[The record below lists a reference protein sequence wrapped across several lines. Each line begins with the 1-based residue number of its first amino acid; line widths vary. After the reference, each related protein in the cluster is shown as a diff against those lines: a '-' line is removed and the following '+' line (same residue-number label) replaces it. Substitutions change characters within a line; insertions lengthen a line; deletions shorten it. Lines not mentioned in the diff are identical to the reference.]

1 MPFCPTCRAE
11 YVEGIKKCHDCD
23 VELVTELPEEEI
35 IDVEACPSCGG
46 DVEVE
51 GEYCP
56 HCGALLTE
64 DEVKCATHPD
74 AKAEGVCIICRTP
87 LCQEC
92 IRANT
97 GRALCEEHK
106 KVEISEDWAVAFQSM
121 DYYEANLVKGKLEN
135 AGITLAPR
143 NNMGIGFVADGFIET
158 AIGRTILRYPVKIF
172 VPIDQYLEAVEI
184 VSESPAT
191 EETA

>member
-1 MPFCPTCRAE
+1 MPFCPTCKAE
-11 YVEGIKKCHDCD
+11 YVEGIQKCHDCD
-23 VELVTELPEEEI
+23 IELVAELPEQEI
-35 IDVEACPSCGG
+35 IDVEACPNCGG
-46 DVEVE
+46 DVEVG

-56 HCGALLTE
+56 HCGALLTA

-74 AKAEGVCIICRTP
+74 VKAEGVCIICRTP
-87 LCQEC
+87 LCPEC
-92 IRANT
+92 IQENT
-97 GRALCEEHK
+97 GRVLCEEHK